1 MCHPV
6 PSMHILVPL
15 MSEHGTCRCGRR
27 SGYDVEVVVVAA
39 WDRCSVC
46 LLGSG
51 SGQFEVGPGPV
62 AGRGQPTEW
71 GRNDELTVVTFSD
84 LVKAEVLVGASGW
97 EYMVP
102 YQSDMAEA
110 LASLR
115 RLVFAEGSYVNPS
128 ELGLRAPATVDE
140 LEQEPYWEFMG
151 TSGTHSILDVLS
163 VVPADDDEQ
172 EYATIR
178 PLTDRE
184 YRELWGNP
192 QPTRDDFGRVSN
204 SAQLHEYVDA
214 GRNTGRAAVLW
225 ADGSPS
231 EIAFWGYSGD

>member
-1 MCHPV
+1 MGASSWEYVMQYQADLAGALNSLRHRVFADGSYLSPAE
-6 PSMHILVPL
+6 L
-15 MSEHGTCRCGRR
+15 
-27 SGYDVEVVVVAA
+27 GYPAPE
-39 WDRCSVC
+39 SV
-46 LLGSG
+46 
-51 SGQFEVGPGPV
+51 
-62 AGRGQPTEW
+62 
-71 GRNDELTVVTFSD
+71 DD
-84 LVKAEVLVGASGW
+84 LV
-97 EYMVP
+97 
-102 YQSDMAEA
+102 
-110 LASLR
+110 
-115 RLVFAEGSYVNPS
+115 
-128 ELGLRAPATVDE
+128 T
-140 LEQEPYWEFMG
+140 EPYWEFMG